1 MAYKYF
7 LSGSPITTY
16 PPNTGW
22 RNNFNSFLDADFY
35 NSPNVY
41 TILEETVFS
50 SGSLVDVDAR
60 VTTAISND
68 TGMKLSDDFKQLLF
82 KSDHTTGLGYKY
94 YFENNYW
101 IVTNVNVIKSITVT
115 ALVRRCNNV
124 LRWTDQNGII
134 YQEPCVID
142 YKIASPNNNTTDPIT
157 PEGTIHIFA
166 QQNYKTNKIK
176 ENQRFLF
183 GNENNWMCYRVYGGG
198 VKNYLNNTTIDNDT
212 STVMELVLGKN
223 SVNEDTDDLVNGIAD
238 ANKIVFSLVTSPS
251 SIVGGAG
258 DSFELESVVTLN
270 DLIVSKNVLYSSSY
284 PSVATVSASGIVNI
298 LTTGSTLITSTLEDN
313 ESVTDTVTVV
323 SSSAILE
330 SDIRITPSDRYILE
344 GDTQDYS
351 VYLYQDGVLQAD
363 TFSISVYDYNV
374 PDTKYTLTQTDGNN
388 FSITNDEMFLDYPL
402 ILTLTSSGSITKNL
416 SIELKGAW

>member
-1 MAYKYF
+1 MSYKYF
-7 LSGSPITTY
+7 LSGYPLITQT
-16 PPNTGW
+16 PNVSWKG
-22 RNNFNSFLDADFY
+22 NFDSFLDADFY

-41 TILEETVFS
+41 TIQEETVFS

-60 VTTAISND
+60 ITTAISND

-82 KSDHTTGLGYKY
+82 KSDHTVGLGYKY
-94 YFENNYW
+94 YFDSNYW

-115 ALVRRCNNV
+115 ALARRCNNV

-134 YQEPCVID
+134 YEEPCIID

-157 PEGTIHIFA
+157 GEGTIHIFA
-166 QQNYKTNKIK
+166 QQNTKTNKIK

-183 GNENNWMCYRVYGGG
+183 GNSNNWMCYRVYGGG
-198 VKNYLNNTTIDNDT
+198 VKNYLNNSSIDNNT

-251 SIVGGAG
+251 AIYGGIG

-270 DLIVSKNVLYSSSY
+270 ELIVSKNVLYSTSSSSIA
-284 PSVATVSASGIVNI
+284 SVSGSGIVDI
-298 LTTGSTLITSTLEDN
+298 LSTGSCVITSYLEDN
-313 ESVTDTVTVV
+313 SSVYDTVSVV
-323 SSSAILE
+323 SSSAIVE
-330 SDIRITPSDRYILE
+330 SDIRITPSDRYVLE
-344 GDTQDYS
+344 GDTQSYS
-351 VYLYQDGVLQAD
+351 VFSYQNGVLQAD
-363 TFSISVYDYNV
+363 TFTISLYDNNV
-374 PDTKYTLTQTDGNN
+374 PDSKYTLVQIDGNN
-388 FSITNDEMFLDYPL
+388 FSIENNEMFLDYPL